1 MSYTFLSE
9 PLPSASKEKQR
20 LAKVQWYGLNLKASA
35 DSGYISS
42 GKNFYVTTDGTLRAV
57 DVPTALDN
65 IPSGDPLAFVSIDG
79 RMFYVYATSG
89 KTYIMRIDGNERQRM
104 ELSDDTADERSLA
117 RFNMWFGGSDIVSG
131 IYKSRLLIYPDAKW
145 LPFDRWDDTD
155 FAKGIQQYEIIQTMT
170 VTKTTTQETYNTE
183 VKSAKEALKNGTW
196 YYDAETDSYFVGK
209 KPDGRGVSKDE
220 STTESTY
227 GYADENDGGILPA
240 EQRTLGDE
248 AVSYY
253 VSETMG
259 SNGNIFKML
268 TVETVQDET
277 VTSYRFR
284 ATRYVLVEKVTVT
297 KTTNQKHYDTEIDKT
312 FFEENADGY
321 WYYDKGKNE
330 YVVSTNPS
338 GESDEVSRS
347 VKESVIRDA
356 SSDLGDKPATESDEV
371 VSKLLYEV
379 ETTEGIDGTEYKMLN
394 VYQTTTVTDKVYYF
408 KDLGSD
414 IPSAKMITPYNNR
427 IFGVDGTKIF
437 ASAAGSYVNYDLDTA
452 TDYDENNAWYSA
464 TQSGGDFTHICTFGG
479 KVVAFKKDM
488 LYELYNTKNPFRILE
503 VNKIGTFTHK
513 SVCELAG
520 NLFYASDDG
529 VYVYGGSAPYNI
541 SEGILDKTHLKNSK
555 LTRGVAGAND
565 GKYYIREP
573 LKGESGKPIL
583 VFDTATKTWS
593 ITDFNQEIAYFANAD
608 GHLYACTTSGA
619 IYQMDS
625 GNKADT
631 EWYFETPV
639 ICESTADVK
648 WLEKVQL
655 VAKFHTAGQ
664 ITVKVKYDNDTEYT
678 TVATLGKDTGIHSL
692 YAKVAKS
699 DHVARFIRIECVGDV
714 EILTFEQLLSGG
726 GARYGG

>member
-57 DVPTALDN
+57 DTPVSFDE
-65 IPSGDPLAFVSIDG
+65 SHKGEPLAFVGINDKL
-79 RMFYVYATSG
+79 FYVYEKGDDYVDILTYNADGTAKTDNLSNTS
-89 KTYIMRIDGNERQRM
+89 D
-104 ELSDDTADERSLA
+104 LSGVERSLA
-117 RFNMWFGGSDIVSG
+117 RYNAWLGGSDIVNGS
-131 IYKSRLLIYPDAKW
+131 YSPRLIIYPDKKLIPLNGAFNLK
-145 LPFDRWDDTD
+145 DIT
-155 FAKGIQQYEIIQTMT
+155 QYKIVKITA
-170 VTKTTTQETYNTE
+170 VTKKINQKTYNQSLELNADKVWEYTE
-183 VKSAKEALKNGTW
+183 DKG
-196 YYDAETDSYFVGK
+196 YIIH
-209 KPDGRGVSKDE
+209 VSKADGESNSIESETSEEVHSYCDE
-220 STTESTY
+220 EPASMPEAES
-227 GYADENDGGILPA
+227 I
-240 EQRTLGDE
+240 QGDTK
-248 AVSYY
+248 VSYY
-253 VSETMG
+253 VSQTHG
-259 SNGNIFKML
+259 SDGKLFDML
-268 TVETVQDET
+268 TVETITTST
-277 VTSYRFR
+277 VISYR
-284 ATRYVLVEKVTVT
+284 
-297 KTTNQKHYDTEIDKT
+297 YD
-312 FFEENADGY
+312 
-321 WYYDKGKNE
+321 
-330 YVVSTNPS
+330 
-338 GESDEVSRS
+338 S
-347 VKESVIRDA
+347 VKTIIPDA
-356 SSDLGDKPATESDEV
+356 DFV
-371 VSKLLYEV
+371 
-379 ETTEGIDGTEYKMLN
+379 
-394 VYQTTTVTDKVYYF
+394 
-408 KDLGSD
+408 
-414 IPSAKMITPYNNR
+414 TPYNNR

-529 VYVYGGSAPYNI
+529 VYVYGGSAPYKI
-541 SEGILDKTHLKNSK
+541 SDTVLDKAQLDGGKFTY
-555 LTRGVAGAND
+555 GVAGAND

-625 GNKADT
+625 GNKAAT

-664 ITVKVKYDNDTEYT
+664 ITVKVKYDNDTAYT
-678 TVATLGKDTGIHSL
+678 TVATLDKDTGIHSL